1 MYKIRLTKKGGNVL
15 MTRCF
20 SDESY
25 AQYLFDQW
33 GFGTNPDVEQVE
45 LIDGD
50 FDFVIGTKYNMAIKK
65 HYTVTCKGTTH
76 SYFDLAAALDD
87 KFNLECFFGANEVQF
102 KTVNGEEV

>member
-20 SDESY
+20 SDEAY

-45 LIDGD
+45 MIYRD
-50 FDFVIGTKYNMAIKK
+50 FDFVLGTKYNMAIKK

-76 SYFDLAAALDD
+76 VYFDLAEALED
-87 KFNLECFFGANEVQF
+87 KLNLECFFGVKEVQF
-102 KTVNGEEV
+102 KTHNEGE